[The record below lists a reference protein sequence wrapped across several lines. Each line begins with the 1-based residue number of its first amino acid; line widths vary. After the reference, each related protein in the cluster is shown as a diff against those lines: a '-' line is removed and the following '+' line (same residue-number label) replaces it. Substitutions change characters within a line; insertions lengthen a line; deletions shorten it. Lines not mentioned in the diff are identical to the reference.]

1 MAHGLRTSKTR
12 PQEDPATTG
21 KSQQEIQP
29 ITNFPIASAD
39 TVGVVRIKGDSG
51 LVIDEEGFLSLA
63 KPDDGG
69 DTP

>member
-12 PQEDPATTG
+12 RRKTPQRPG

-63 KPDDGG
+63 KPDDGR
-69 DTP
+69 

>member
-1 MAHGLRTSKTR
+1 M
-12 PQEDPATTG
+12 
-21 KSQQEIQP
+21 QQEIQP

-69 DTP
+69 DTL